1 MQNSIPYGDLFPA
14 VREASTVEMQYY
26 HSQGYD
32 VQIKKDETPVTSA
45 DITANKI
52 LVEALQKLYPEI
64 PVVSE
69 EFDKP
74 RAESLKERFFLV
86 DPLDGTSDFISG
98 RKEFTVN
105 IALVEKGR
113 VSLGIVAVPALNEL
127 FYGYC
132 GKAFSTALDDV
143 DLQNVKALRVSN
155 RYRPFMPGRQPRVLV
170 SVSHVEPQTE
180 DHLQKFACQRLP
192 VGSSLKFLR
201 IADGFADYYP
211 RAETFTPLGR
221 KMKSNMAKKT
231 SFALHLKP
239 IRPENGSFGHFIL
252 TNCSFFI
259 NIVATF

>member
-105 IALVEKGR
+105 IALVEKGK

-143 DLQNVKALRVSN
+143 DLQNVKALRVSD

-211 RAETFTPLGR
+211 RAV
-221 KMKSNMAKKT
+221 S
-231 SFALHLKP
+231 LHEWDIAAGHGVLKAAGG
-239 IRPENGSFGHFIL
+239 NVYSFGTEDEVEYGQKDFV
-252 TNCSFFI
+252 CPPFE
-259 NIVATF
+259 AY